1 MFFYY
6 FKTVLFSHAAVEA
19 EQHTARMKQLVQ
31 VVMAK
36 EVDMRSKEE
45 LPVYGDVQALHSRG
59 KGEMEEGSHVWP
71 SQWLVG
77 A

>member
-1 MFFYY
+1 
-6 FKTVLFSHAAVEA
+6 
-19 EQHTARMKQLVQ
+19 MKQLVQ